1 MADIFEK
8 CKNYKDAKIAMRM
21 GIYGYFQ
28 PIESAQGPEVV
39 LGGKTYIMAG
49 SNNYLGL
56 ANDPEMKKAALEAVQ
71 KYGTGV
77 AGSRLLNGNT
87 KIADALEEKLA
98 KFKRK
103 EAGLLFAT
111 GYQMNLGVVSCLVKK
126 GDYAIVDKL
135 DHASI
140 LDGIKMSEGEMVR
153 FKHNDMADLERV
165 LAKLPTE
172 AGKLIIVDGVFSME
186 GDICPLPDIVK
197 IGKKYGARIMVDDA
211 HATGIIGKTGRG
223 TCEHFGLE
231 NGEVD
236 LIVGTCSK
244 TFATVGGF
252 VVGDADIIHYMRHNA
267 RSQIFSASMPPSCIA
282 SITKAL
288 ELIENDTSRRDNLF
302 RLTAK
307 LKKGLEDLGYDLGT
321 STTPILPVHV
331 GSNENCFKM
340 WRALHEIGIFANPV
354 VSPAVPPGHA
364 LIRITLMAT
373 HTDEHVQ
380 KIIDAFAQAGRAVGV
395 IK

>member
-8 CKNYKDAKIAMRM
+8 CRNYKDAKIAMRM

-28 PIESAQGPEVV
+28 PIESAQGPEVM
-39 LGGKTYIMAG
+39 LGGKKYIMAG

-56 ANDPEMKKAALEAVQ
+56 ANDPEMKKAALAAVE

-87 KIADALEEKLA
+87 KLADNLEAKLA

-103 EAGLLFAT
+103 QAGLLFAT
-111 GYQMNLGVVSCLVKK
+111 GYQMNLGVVSCLIKK

-165 LAKLPTE
+165 LAKIPE
-172 AGKLIIVDGVFSME
+172 DAGKLIIVDGVFSME

-252 VVGDADIIHYMRHNA
+252 VVGDEDIIHYMRHNA

-340 WRALHEIGIFANPV
+340 CRALHEMGIFANPV
-354 VSPAVPPGHA
+354 ISPAVPPGRA
-364 LIRITLMAT
+364 LMRLTLMAT

-380 KIIDAFAQAGRAVGV
+380 KIIDAFAQAGRAIGI

>member
-1 MADIFEK
+1 MSDIFEK
-8 CKNYKDAKIAMRM
+8 CRNYKDAKLAMRM

-28 PIESAQGPEVV
+28 PLESAQGPEVV
-39 LGGKTYIMAG
+39 IGGKTYIMAG

-56 ANDPEMKKAALEAVQ
+56 ANDPEMKKAAAEAAL
-71 KYGTGV
+71 KYGTGC
-77 AGSRLLNGNT
+77 AGSRFLNGNT
-87 KIADALEEKLA
+87 KAADELEQRLA
-98 KFKRK
+98 RFKRK
-103 EAGLLFAT
+103 QAGLLFST
-111 GYQMNLGVVSCLVKK
+111 GYQMNLGVVSCLLKK

-140 LDGIKMSEGEMVR
+140 LDGVKLSDGEMVR
-153 FKHNDMADLERV
+153 FRHNDMADLERV
-165 LAKLPTE
+165 LSKLPEE

-197 IGKKYGARIMVDDA
+197 IGKKYGARIIVDDA

-223 TCEHFGLE
+223 TCEYFGLE

-236 LIVGTCSK
+236 LVVGTCSK

-252 VVGDADIIHYMRHNA
+252 VVGDEDIIHYIRHNA
-267 RSQIFSASMPPSCIA
+267 RSQIFSAALPPASVA

-288 ELIENDTSRRDNLF
+288 ELIENDLF
-302 RLTAK
+302 RLTDK
-307 LKKGLEDLGYDLGT
+307 LKAGLRELGFDLGH
-321 STTPILPVHV
+321 STTPVIPVHV

-340 WRALHEIGIFANPV
+340 WRALHELGIFSNPV
-354 VSPAVPPGHA
+354 VSPAVPPGHS
-364 LIRITLMAT
+364 LMRLTLMAT
-373 HTDEHVQ
+373 HTDEHVA
-380 KIIDAFAQAGRAVGV
+380 KIIDAFAQAGRAVGI

>member
-165 LAKLPTE
+165 LAKLPAD

-340 WRALHEIGIFANPV
+340 WRALHENGIFANPV
-354 VSPAVPPGHA
+354 VSPAVPPGRA

>member
-28 PIESAQGPEVV
+28 PIESAQGPEVI
-39 LGGKTYIMAG
+39 LGGKKYIMAG

-56 ANDPEMKKAALEAVQ
+56 ANDPEMKAAALAAVE

-87 KIADALEEKLA
+87 KLADDLEAKLA
-98 KFKRK
+98 RFKRK
-103 EAGLLFAT
+103 QAGLLFAT
-111 GYQMNLGVVSCLVKK
+111 GYQMNLGVVSCLIKK

-165 LAKLPTE
+165 LAKLPAE

-252 VVGDADIIHYMRHNA
+252 VVGDEDIIHYMRHNA

-307 LKKGLEDLGYDLGT
+307 LKKGLEELGYDLGT
-321 STTPILPVHV
+321 SQTPILPVHV

-340 WRALHEIGIFANPV
+340 WRALHEMGIFANPV
-354 VSPAVPPGHA
+354 ISPAVPPGRA
-364 LIRITLMAT
+364 LMRLTLMAT

-380 KIIDAFAQAGRAVGV
+380 KIIDAFAQAGRNIGI

>member
-8 CKNYKDAKIAMRM
+8 CRNYKDAKIAMRM

-28 PIESAQGPEVV
+28 PIESAQGPEVI
-39 LGGKTYIMAG
+39 LGGKKYIMAG

-56 ANDPEMKKAALEAVQ
+56 ANDPEMKKAALAAVE

-87 KIADALEEKLA
+87 KLADNLEEKLA

-103 EAGLLFAT
+103 QAGLLFAT
-111 GYQMNLGVVSCLVKK
+111 GYQMNLGVVSCLMKK

-140 LDGIKMSEGEMVR
+140 LDGVKMSEGEMVR

-165 LAKLPTE
+165 LAKIPE
-172 AGKLIIVDGVFSME
+172 DAGKLIIVDGVFSME

-223 TCEHFGLE
+223 TCEYFGLE

-252 VVGDADIIHYMRHNA
+252 VVGDEDIIHYMRHNA

-307 LKKGLEDLGYDLGT
+307 LKRGLEDLGYDLGT

-340 WRALHEIGIFANPV
+340 WRALHEMGIFANPV
-354 VSPAVPPGHA
+354 ISPAVPPGRA
-364 LIRITLMAT
+364 LMRLTLMAT

-380 KIIDAFAQAGRAVGV
+380 KIIDAFAVAGRAVGI

>member
-1 MADIFEK
+1 MSDIFEK
-8 CKNYKDAKIAMRM
+8 CRNYKDAKIAMRM

-28 PIESAQGPEVV
+28 PIESAQAPEVQ
-39 LGGKTYIMAG
+39 LYGKTYIMAG

-56 ANDPEMKKAALEAVQ
+56 ANDPEMKKAAEEAVR

-87 KIADALEEKLA
+87 QLAENLEKKLA
-98 KFKRK
+98 AFKRK
-103 EAGLLFAT
+103 EAALVFSA
-111 GYQMNLGVVSCLVKK
+111 GYQMNLGVVSCLIKK

-140 LDGIKMSEGEMVR
+140 LDGVRLSEGEMVR
-153 FKHNDMADLERV
+153 FKHNDMADLDRV
-165 LAKLPTE
+165 LAKIPAE

-186 GDICPLPDIVK
+186 GDICPLPDIVRLA
-197 IGKKYGARIMVDDA
+197 KKYGARVMVDDA

-223 TCEHFGLE
+223 TCEYWNME

-252 VVGDADIIHYMRHNA
+252 VAGDEQIIHYIRHNA
-267 RSQIFSASMPPSCIA
+267 RSQIFSASMPPACLA
-282 SITKAL
+282 SITKAI

-302 RLTAK
+302 RLTDK
-307 LKKGLEDLGYDLGT
+307 LKSGLRALGYDLGS
-321 STTPILPVHV
+321 STTPVIPVHV

-340 WRALHEIGIFANPV
+340 WRALHELGIFANPV
-354 VSPAVPPGHA
+354 ISPAVPPGHS
-364 LIRITLMAT
+364 LMRLTLMAT
-373 HTDEHVQ
+373 HTDEHVA
-380 KIIDAFAQAGRAVGV
+380 KIIDAFAQAGRAVGL

>member
-1 MADIFEK
+1 MSDILEK
-8 CKNYKDAKIAMRM
+8 CRNYKDAKLAMKM

-28 PIESAQGPEVV
+28 PIESAQGPEVM
-39 LGGKTYIMAG
+39 LGGKKYIMAG

-56 ANDPEMKKAALEAVQ
+56 ADDPEMKKAAAEAAL
-71 KYGTGV
+71 KYGTGC
-77 AGSRLLNGNT
+77 AGSRFLNGNT
-87 KIADALEEKLA
+87 IFHDQLEQRLA
-98 KFKRK
+98 RFKRK
-103 EAGLLFAT
+103 EAGLLFST

-126 GDYAIVDKL
+126 GDYAVVDKL

-140 LDGIKMSEGEMVR
+140 LDGVKLSDGEMVR
-153 FKHNDMADLERV
+153 FKHNDPADLDRV
-165 LAKLPTE
+165 LAKLPE
-172 AGKLIIVDGVFSME
+172 ESGKLIIVDGVFSME

-197 IGKKYGARIMVDDA
+197 IAKKYGARIIVDDA

-223 TCEHFGLE
+223 TCEYFGLE

-236 LIVGTCSK
+236 LVVGTCSK

-252 VVGDADIIHYMRHNA
+252 VVGDADVIHYIRHNA
-267 RSQIFSASMPPSCIA
+267 RSQIFSAALPPASVA
-282 SITKAL
+282 SINKAL

-302 RLTAK
+302 RMTDN
-307 LKKGLEDLGYDLGT
+307 LKKGLRELGYDLGH
-321 STTPILPVHV
+321 STTPVIPVHV

-340 WRALHEIGIFANPV
+340 WRALHELGIFSNPV

-364 LIRITLMAT
+364 LMRLTLMAT

-380 KIIDAFAQAGRAVGV
+380 KIIEAFAKAGREVGV

>member
-8 CKNYKDAKIAMRM
+8 CRNYKDAKIAMRM

-28 PIESAQGPEVV
+28 PIESAQGPEVM
-39 LGGKTYIMAG
+39 LGGKKYIMAG

-56 ANDPEMKKAALEAVQ
+56 ANDPEMKKAALAAVE

-87 KIADALEEKLA
+87 KLADNLEAKLA

-103 EAGLLFAT
+103 QAGLLFAT
-111 GYQMNLGVVSCLVKK
+111 GYQMNLGVVSCLIKK

-165 LAKLPTE
+165 LAKIPE
-172 AGKLIIVDGVFSME
+172 DAGKLIIVDGVFSME

-252 VVGDADIIHYMRHNA
+252 VVGDEDIIHYMRHNA

-288 ELIENDTSRRDNLF
+288 ELIENDTSRRDNLL

-340 WRALHEIGIFANPV
+340 WRALHEMGIFANPV
-354 VSPAVPPGHA
+354 ISPAVPPGRA
-364 LIRITLMAT
+364 LMRLTLMAT

-380 KIIDAFAQAGRAVGV
+380 KIIDAFAQAGRAIGI

>member
-28 PIESAQGPEVV
+28 PIESAQGPEVI
-39 LGGKTYIMAG
+39 LDGKTYIMAG

-111 GYQMNLGVVSCLVKK
+111 GYQMNLGVVSCLIKK

-140 LDGIKMSEGEMVR
+140 LDGVKMSEGEMVR
-153 FKHNDMADLERV
+153 FKHNDPADLERV
-165 LAKLPTE
+165 LAKLPAD

-186 GDICPLPDIVK
+186 GDICPLPEIVK

-223 TCEHFGLE
+223 TCEYFGLE

-236 LIVGTCSK
+236 LIVGTKEKESK
-244 TFATVGGF
+244 
-252 VVGDADIIHYMRHNA
+252 
-267 RSQIFSASMPPSCIA
+267 
-282 SITKAL
+282 
-288 ELIENDTSRRDNLF
+288 RR
-302 RLTAK
+302 
-307 LKKGLEDLGYDLGT
+307 
-321 STTPILPVHV
+321 
-331 GSNENCFKM
+331 
-340 WRALHEIGIFANPV
+340 
-354 VSPAVPPGHA
+354 
-364 LIRITLMAT
+364 
-373 HTDEHVQ
+373 
-380 KIIDAFAQAGRAVGV
+380 
-395 IK
+395 

>member
-1 MADIFEK
+1 MSDIFEK
-8 CKNYKDAKIAMRM
+8 CRNYKDAKLAMKL

-28 PIESAQGPEVV
+28 PIESAQGPEVI
-39 LGGKTYIMAG
+39 LNGKKYIMAG

-56 ANDPEMKKAALEAVQ
+56 ADDPEMKKTAAEAAA
-71 KYGTGV
+71 KYGTGS
-77 AGSRLLNGNT
+77 AGSRFLNGNT
-87 KIADALEEKLA
+87 IFLEKLEQHLA
-98 KFKRK
+98 RFKRR
-103 EAGLLFAT
+103 EAALIFSA
-111 GYQMNLGVVSCLVKK
+111 GYQMNLGVVSCLLKK

-140 LDGIKMSEGEMVR
+140 LDGVRLSGAEMVR
-153 FKHNDMADLERV
+153 FKHNDMADLQRV
-165 LAKLPTE
+165 LAKLPEE

-186 GDICPLPDIVK
+186 GDICPLPEIVK
-197 IGKKYGARIMVDDA
+197 LAKQYGARTIVDDA
-211 HATGIIGKTGRG
+211 HATGILGKTGRG

-236 LIVGTCSK
+236 LVVGTCSK

-252 VVGDADIIHYMRHNA
+252 VVGDADIIHFIRHNA
-267 RSQIFSASMPPSCIA
+267 RSQIFSAALPPASVA
-282 SITKAL
+282 SINKAL
-288 ELIENDTSRRDNLF
+288 DLIENDTSRRDNLF
-302 RLTAK
+302 RMTDN
-307 LKKGLEDLGYDLGT
+307 LKKGLRELGYDLGH
-321 STTPILPVHV
+321 STTPVIPVHV

-340 WRALHEIGIFANPV
+340 WRALHELGIFSNPV

-364 LIRITLMAT
+364 LMRLTLMAT

-380 KIIDAFAQAGRAVGV
+380 KIIEAFAKAGRAVGI

>member
-1 MADIFEK
+1 MSDIFEK
-8 CKNYKDAKIAMRM
+8 CRNYKDAKIAMRM

-28 PIESAQGPEVV
+28 PIESAQAPEVM
-39 LGGKTYIMAG
+39 LEGKKYIMAG

-56 ANDPEMKKAALEAVQ
+56 ANDPEMKKAAEEAVR

-87 KIADALEEKLA
+87 KLADNLEKKLA
-98 KFKRK
+98 KFKNK
-103 EAGLLFAT
+103 QAGLLFAT
-111 GYQMNLGVVSCLVKK
+111 GYQMNLGVVSCLMKK

-140 LDGIKMSEGEMVR
+140 LDGVRLSDGEMVR

-165 LAKLPTE
+165 LAKLPEE

-186 GDICPLPDIVK
+186 GDICPLPEIVK
-197 IGKKYGARIMVDDA
+197 IAKKYGARIMVDDA

-223 TCEHFGLE
+223 TCEYFGLE

-252 VVGDADIIHYMRHNA
+252 VVGDEDIIHYMRHNA
-267 RSQIFSASMPPSCIA
+267 RSQIFSASMPPSCIV

-288 ELIENDTSRRDNLF
+288 ELIEHDTSRRDNLF

-307 LKKGLEDLGYDLGT
+307 LKKGLEELGYDLGT
-321 STTPILPVHV
+321 STTPILPVHI
-331 GSNENCFKM
+331 GTNEDCFKM
-340 WRALHEIGIFANPV
+340 WRALHEMGIFANPV
-354 VSPAVPPGHA
+354 VRPAVPPGRA
-364 LIRITLMAT
+364 LIRLTLMAT
-373 HTDEHVQ
+373 HTDEHVAQ
-380 KIIDAFAQAGRAVGV
+380 IVDAFAKAGKNLGI

>member
-1 MADIFEK
+1 MSDILEK
-8 CKNYKDAKIAMRM
+8 CRNYKDAKLAMKM

-28 PIESAQGPEVV
+28 PIESAQGPEVM
-39 LGGKTYIMAG
+39 LGGKKYIMAG

-56 ANDPEMKKAALEAVQ
+56 ADDPEMKKAAAEAAM
-71 KYGTGV
+71 KYGTGC
-77 AGSRLLNGNT
+77 AGSRFLNGNT
-87 KIADALEEKLA
+87 IFHDQLEQRLA
-98 KFKRK
+98 RFKRK
-103 EAGLLFAT
+103 EAGLLFST

-140 LDGIKMSEGEMVR
+140 LDGVKLSDGEMVR
-153 FKHNDMADLERV
+153 FKHNDPADLDRV
-165 LAKLPTE
+165 LAKLPE
-172 AGKLIIVDGVFSME
+172 ESGKLIIVDGVFSME

-197 IGKKYGARIMVDDA
+197 IAKKYGARIIVDDA

-223 TCEHFGLE
+223 TCEYFGLE

-236 LIVGTCSK
+236 LVVGTCSK

-252 VVGDADIIHYMRHNA
+252 VVGDADVIHYIRHNA
-267 RSQIFSASMPPSCIA
+267 RSQIFSAALPPASVA
-282 SITKAL
+282 SINKAL

-302 RLTAK
+302 RMTDN
-307 LKKGLEDLGYDLGT
+307 LKKGLRELGYDLGH
-321 STTPILPVHV
+321 STTPVIPVHV

-340 WRALHEIGIFANPV
+340 WRALHELGIFSNPV

-364 LIRITLMAT
+364 LMRLTLMAT

-380 KIIDAFAQAGRAVGV
+380 KIIEAFAKAGREVGV

>member
-1 MADIFEK
+1 MSDILEK
-8 CKNYKDAKIAMRM
+8 CRNYKDAKLAMKM

-28 PIESAQGPEVV
+28 PIESAQGPEVM
-39 LGGKTYIMAG
+39 LGGKKYIMAG

-56 ANDPEMKKAALEAVQ
+56 ADDPEMKKAAAEAAL
-71 KYGTGV
+71 KYGTGC
-77 AGSRLLNGNT
+77 AGSRFLNGNT
-87 KIADALEEKLA
+87 IFHDQLEQRLA
-98 KFKRK
+98 RFKRK
-103 EAGLLFAT
+103 EAGLLFST

-135 DHASI
+135 YHASI
-140 LDGIKMSEGEMVR
+140 LDGVKLSDGEMVR
-153 FKHNDMADLERV
+153 FKHNDPADLDRV
-165 LAKLPTE
+165 LAKLPE
-172 AGKLIIVDGVFSME
+172 ESGKLIIVDGVFSME

-197 IGKKYGARIMVDDA
+197 IAKKYGARIIVDDA

-223 TCEHFGLE
+223 TCEYFGLE

-236 LIVGTCSK
+236 LVVGTCSK

-252 VVGDADIIHYMRHNA
+252 VVGDADVIHYIRHNA
-267 RSQIFSASMPPSCIA
+267 RSQIFSAALPPASVA
-282 SITKAL
+282 SINKAL

-302 RLTAK
+302 RMTDN
-307 LKKGLEDLGYDLGT
+307 LKKGLRELGYDLGH
-321 STTPILPVHV
+321 STTPVIPVHV

-340 WRALHEIGIFANPV
+340 WRALHELGIFSNPV

-364 LIRITLMAT
+364 LMRLTLMAT

-380 KIIDAFAQAGRAVGV
+380 KIIEAFAKAGREVGV

>member
-1 MADIFEK
+1 MSDILEK
-8 CKNYKDAKIAMRM
+8 CRNYKDAKLAMKM

-28 PIESAQGPEVV
+28 PIESAQGPEVM
-39 LGGKTYIMAG
+39 LGGKKYIMAG

-56 ANDPEMKKAALEAVQ
+56 ADDPEMKKAAAEAAL
-71 KYGTGV
+71 KYGTGC
-77 AGSRLLNGNT
+77 AGSRFLNGNT
-87 KIADALEEKLA
+87 IFHDQLEQRLA
-98 KFKRK
+98 RFKRK
-103 EAGLLFAT
+103 EAGLLFST

-126 GDYAIVDKL
+126 GDYAVVDKL

-140 LDGIKMSEGEMVR
+140 LDGVKLSDGEMVR
-153 FKHNDMADLERV
+153 FKHNDPADLDRV
-165 LAKLPTE
+165 LSKLPE
-172 AGKLIIVDGVFSME
+172 ESGKLIIVDGVFSME

-197 IGKKYGARIMVDDA
+197 IAKKYGARIIVDDA

-223 TCEHFGLE
+223 TCEYFGLE

-236 LIVGTCSK
+236 LVVGTCSK

-252 VVGDADIIHYMRHNA
+252 VVGDADVIHYIRHNA
-267 RSQIFSASMPPSCIA
+267 RSQIFSAALPPASVA
-282 SITKAL
+282 SINKAL

-302 RLTAK
+302 RMTDN
-307 LKKGLEDLGYDLGT
+307 LKKGLRELGYDLGH
-321 STTPILPVHV
+321 STTPVIPVHV

-340 WRALHEIGIFANPV
+340 WRALHELGIFSNPD

-364 LIRITLMAT
+364 LMRLTLMAT

-380 KIIDAFAQAGRAVGV
+380 KIIEAFAKAGREVGV

>member
-28 PIESAQGPEVV
+28 PIESAQGPEVI
-39 LGGKTYIMAG
+39 LGGKKYIMAG

-56 ANDPEMKKAALEAVQ
+56 ANDPEMKKAALAAVE

-87 KIADALEEKLA
+87 KLADDLEAKLA

-103 EAGLLFAT
+103 QAGLLFAT
-111 GYQMNLGVVSCLVKK
+111 GYQMNLGVVSCLIKK

-153 FKHNDMADLERV
+153 FKHNDTTDLERV
-165 LAKLPTE
+165 LAKLPAD

-223 TCEHFGLE
+223 TCEYFGLE

-252 VVGDADIIHYMRHNA
+252 VVGDEDIIHYMRHNA

-321 STTPILPVHV
+321 SQTPILPVHV

-340 WRALHEIGIFANPV
+340 WRALHEMGIFANPV
-354 VSPAVPPGHA
+354 ISPAVPPGRA
-364 LIRITLMAT
+364 LMRLTLMAT

-380 KIIDAFAQAGRAVGV
+380 KIIDAFAQAGRSIGI

>member
-1 MADIFEK
+1 MSDIFEK
-8 CKNYKDAKIAMRM
+8 CRNYKDAKLAMKM

-28 PIESAQGPEVV
+28 PIESAQGPEVM
-39 LGGKTYIMAG
+39 LGGKKYIMAG

-56 ANDPEMKKAALEAVQ
+56 ADDPEMKKAAAEAAL
-71 KYGTGV
+71 KYGTGC
-77 AGSRLLNGNT
+77 AGSRFLNGNT
-87 KIADALEEKLA
+87 IFHDQLEQRLA
-98 KFKRK
+98 RFKRK
-103 EAGLLFAT
+103 EAGLLFST

-140 LDGIKMSEGEMVR
+140 LDGVKLSDGEMVR
-153 FKHNDMADLERV
+153 FKHNDPADLDRV
-165 LAKLPTE
+165 LAKLPE
-172 AGKLIIVDGVFSME
+172 ESGKLIIVDGVFSME

-197 IGKKYGARIMVDDA
+197 IAKKYGARIIVDDA

-223 TCEHFGLE
+223 TCEYFGLE

-236 LIVGTCSK
+236 LVVGTCSK

-252 VVGDADIIHYMRHNA
+252 VVGDADVIHYIRHNA
-267 RSQIFSASMPPSCIA
+267 RSQIFSAALPPASVA
-282 SITKAL
+282 SINKAL

-302 RLTAK
+302 RMTDN
-307 LKKGLEDLGYDLGT
+307 LKKGLRELGYDLGH
-321 STTPILPVHV
+321 STTPVIPVHV

-340 WRALHEIGIFANPV
+340 WRALHELGIFSNPV

-364 LIRITLMAT
+364 LMRLTLMAT

-380 KIIDAFAQAGRAVGV
+380 KIIEAFAKAGREVGV

>member
-8 CKNYKDAKIAMRM
+8 CRNYKDAKIAMRM

-28 PIESAQGPEVV
+28 PIESAQGPEVM
-39 LGGKTYIMAG
+39 LGGKKYIMAG

-56 ANDPEMKKAALEAVQ
+56 ANDPEMKKAALAAVE

-87 KIADALEEKLA
+87 KLADNLEEKLA

-103 EAGLLFAT
+103 QAGLLFAT
-111 GYQMNLGVVSCLVKK
+111 GYQMNLGVVSCLMKK

-140 LDGIKMSEGEMVR
+140 LDGVKMSEGEMVR

-165 LAKLPTE
+165 LAKIPE
-172 AGKLIIVDGVFSME
+172 DAGKLIIVDGVFSME

-197 IGKKYGARIMVDDA
+197 IGKKYGARVMVDDA

-252 VVGDADIIHYMRHNA
+252 VVGDEDIIHYMRHNA

-307 LKKGLEDLGYDLGT
+307 LKKGLENLGYDLGT

-340 WRALHEIGIFANPV
+340 WRALHEMGIFANPV
-354 VSPAVPPGHA
+354 ISPAVPPGRA
-364 LIRITLMAT
+364 LMRLTLMAT

-380 KIIDAFAQAGRAVGV
+380 KIIDAFAQAGRAVGI

>member
-8 CKNYKDAKIAMRM
+8 CRNYKDAKIAMRM

-28 PIESAQGPEVV
+28 PIESAQGPEVM
-39 LGGKTYIMAG
+39 LGGKKYIMAG

-56 ANDPEMKKAALEAVQ
+56 ANDPEMKKAALAAVE

-87 KIADALEEKLA
+87 KLADNLEAKLA

-103 EAGLLFAT
+103 QAGLLFAT
-111 GYQMNLGVVSCLVKK
+111 GYQMNLGVVSCLIKK

-165 LAKLPTE
+165 LAKIPQD

-252 VVGDADIIHYMRHNA
+252 VVGDEDIIHYMRHNA

-340 WRALHEIGIFANPV
+340 WRALHEMGIFANPV
-354 VSPAVPPGHA
+354 ISPAVPPGRA
-364 LIRITLMAT
+364 LMRLTLMAT

-380 KIIDAFAQAGRAVGV
+380 KIIDAFAQAGRAIGI

>member
-8 CKNYKDAKIAMRM
+8 CKNYKDAKLAMRM

-39 LGGKTYIMAG
+39 LDGKTYIMAG

-56 ANDPEMKKAALEAVQ
+56 ANDPEMKKAAVEAVQ

-87 KIADALEEKLA
+87 KLADNLEKKLA
-98 KFKRK
+98 AFKRK
-103 EAGLLFAT
+103 QAGLLFAT
-111 GYQMNLGVVSCLVKK
+111 GYQMNLGVVSCLLKK

-140 LDGIKMSEGEMVR
+140 LDGVKMSEGEMVR
-153 FKHNDMADLERV
+153 FKHNDPADLERV
-165 LAKLPTE
+165 LAKLPAD

-252 VVGDADIIHYMRHNA
+252 VVGDEDIIHYMRHNA

-302 RLTAK
+302 RLTAD
-307 LKKGLEDLGYDLGT
+307 LKKGLQALGYDIGT
-321 STTPILPVHV
+321 STTPIIPVHV

-340 WRALHEIGIFANPV
+340 WRALHELGIFANPV
-354 VSPAVPPGHA
+354 ITPAVPPGRA
-364 LIRITLMAT
+364 LMRLTLMAT
-373 HTDEHVQ
+373 HTDEHVR
-380 KIIDAFAQAGRAVGV
+380 KIVDAFAQAGRAVGI

>member
-1 MADIFEK
+1 MSDILEK
-8 CKNYKDAKIAMRM
+8 CRNYKDAKLAMKM

-28 PIESAQGPEVV
+28 PIESAQGPEVM
-39 LGGKTYIMAG
+39 LGGKKYIMAG

-56 ANDPEMKKAALEAVQ
+56 ADDPEMKKAAAEAAL
-71 KYGTGV
+71 KYGTGC
-77 AGSRLLNGNT
+77 AGSRFLNGNT
-87 KIADALEEKLA
+87 IFHDQLEQRLA
-98 KFKRK
+98 RFKRK
-103 EAGLLFAT
+103 EAGLLFST

-140 LDGIKMSEGEMVR
+140 LDGVKLSDGEMVR
-153 FKHNDMADLERV
+153 FKHNAPADLDRV
-165 LAKLPTE
+165 LAKLPE
-172 AGKLIIVDGVFSME
+172 ESGKLIIVDGVFSME

-197 IGKKYGARIMVDDA
+197 IAKKYGARIIVDDA

-223 TCEHFGLE
+223 TCEYFGLE

-236 LIVGTCSK
+236 LVVGTCSK

-252 VVGDADIIHYMRHNA
+252 VVGDADVIHYIRHNA
-267 RSQIFSASMPPSCIA
+267 RSQIFSAALPPASVA
-282 SITKAL
+282 SINKAL

-302 RLTAK
+302 RMTDN
-307 LKKGLEDLGYDLGT
+307 LKKGLRELGYDLGH
-321 STTPILPVHV
+321 STTPVIPVHV

-340 WRALHEIGIFANPV
+340 WRALHELGIFSNPV

-364 LIRITLMAT
+364 LMRLTLMAT

-380 KIIDAFAQAGRAVGV
+380 KIIEAFAKAGREVGV

>member
-1 MADIFEK
+1 MADIFDK
-8 CKNYKDAKIAMRM
+8 CREYKDAKIAMRM
-21 GIYGYFQ
+21 GVYGYFQ
-28 PIESAQGPEVV
+28 PIASAQGPEVV
-39 LGGKTYIMAG
+39 LEGKTYIMAG

-56 ANDPEMKKAALEAVQ
+56 ANDPEMKKTAAEIAL

-87 KIADALEEKLA
+87 QLAENLEKKLA
-98 KFKRK
+98 AFKRK
-103 EAGLLFAT
+103 EAALLFAT
-111 GYQMNLGVVSCLVKK
+111 GYQMNVGVVSCLVKK

-140 LDGIKMSEGEMVR
+140 LDGVKLSDGEMVR

-165 LAKLPTE
+165 LSKLPAE
-172 AGKLIIVDGVFSME
+172 AGKLIITDGVFSME
-186 GDICPLPDIVK
+186 GDICPLPEIVK

-223 TCEHFGLE
+223 TCEYFNME

-252 VVGDADIIHYMRHNA
+252 VVGDAEIIHYIRHNA
-267 RSQIFSASMPPSCIA
+267 RSQIFSASMPPACIA
-282 SITKAL
+282 SITKAI

-302 RLTAK
+302 RLTAD
-307 LKKGLEDLGYDLGT
+307 LKKGLEKLGYDLGT

-340 WRALHEIGIFANPV
+340 WRALHELGIFANPV
-354 VSPAVPPGHA
+354 VSPAVPPGRA

-373 HTDEHVQ
+373 HTDAHVK
-380 KIIDAFAQAGRAVGV
+380 KIIDAFAKAGKALGI

>member
-1 MADIFEK
+1 MSDIFEK
-8 CKNYKDAKIAMRM
+8 CRNYKDAKIAMRM

-28 PIESAQGPEVV
+28 PIESAQGPEVM
-39 LGGKTYIMAG
+39 LGGKKYIMAG

-56 ANDPEMKKAALEAVQ
+56 ANDPEMKKAALAAVE

-87 KIADALEEKLA
+87 QLADNLEAKLA
-98 KFKRK
+98 KFKGK
-103 EAGLLFAT
+103 QAGLLFAT
-111 GYQMNLGVVSCLVKK
+111 GYQMNLGVVSCLIKK

-165 LAKLPTE
+165 LAKLPAE

-186 GDICPLPDIVK
+186 GDICPLSDLVK

-223 TCEHFGLE
+223 TCEYFGLE

-340 WRALHEIGIFANPV
+340 WRALHEMGIFANPV
-354 VSPAVPPGHA
+354 VSPAVPPGRA
-364 LIRITLMAT
+364 LVRLTLMAT

-380 KIIDAFAQAGRAVGV
+380 KIIDAFAQAGRSIGIV
-395 IK
+395 K